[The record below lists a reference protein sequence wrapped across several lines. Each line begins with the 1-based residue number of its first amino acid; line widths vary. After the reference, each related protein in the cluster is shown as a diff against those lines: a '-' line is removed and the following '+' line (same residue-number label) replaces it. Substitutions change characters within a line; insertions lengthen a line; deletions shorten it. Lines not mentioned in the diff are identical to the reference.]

1 MNHYSD
7 FSEFFPCGGIKAG
20 ISLKQFQYFPPE
32 DRKKIVSLFE
42 LNPEQ
47 IVIPVQTHSNNVV
60 ICTKSGGI
68 SNTDGM
74 ITIEKLVLTI
84 QVADCIPI
92 YLVDPVA
99 KIIGLHHAGWRG
111 IANGIVLNGIQK
123 LIQLNSNPQ
132 NVIVFLGP
140 SIRQC
145 CFEVSL
151 DVALEFDSSFVRNT
165 RKGERMINLQGI
177 VRSQLTDSGV
187 NQKNI
192 IDINECTFCFGEKY
206 HSFRREGKSAGRM
219 IAILG
224 WK

>member
-1 MNHYSD
+1 MNHFLD
-7 FSEFFPCGGIKAG
+7 FTDYFPGGGIQAG
-20 ISLKQFQYFPPE
+20 ISLKKFPYSPPE
-32 DRKKIVSLFE
+32 DRKKLGSLFD
-42 LNPEQ
+42 LDPEQ
-47 IVIPVQTHSNNVV
+47 IVIPDQTHSNNVV

-74 ITIEKLVLTI
+74 ITNENLVLTI
-84 QVADCIPI
+84 QVADCIPV
-92 YLVDPVA
+92 YLVDHVA
-99 KIIGLHHAGWRG
+99 KIIGLLHAGWRG

-140 SIRQC
+140 SISQC

-224 WK
+224 WQ

>member
-1 MNHYSD
+1 MNHFLD
-7 FSEFFPCGGIKAG
+7 FTDYFPGGGIQAG
-20 ISLKQFQYFPPE
+20 ISLKKFPYSPPE

-60 ICTKSGGI
+60 ICTESGGI

-74 ITIEKLVLTI
+74 ITNEKLVLTI
-84 QVADCIPI
+84 QVADCIPV
-92 YLVDPVA
+92 YLVDHVA
-99 KIIGLHHAGWRG
+99 KIIGLLHAGWRG

-140 SIRQC
+140 SIRKC
-145 CFEVSL
+145 CFEVGF
-151 DVALEFDSSFVRNT
+151 DVARKFDSFFVCNG
-165 RKGERMINLQGI
+165 RKGGRMVNLQGI
-177 VRSQLTDSGV
+177 VHSQLMESGV
-187 NQKNI
+187 NQNKI
-192 IDINECTFCFGEKY
+192 IDINECTFCLGEKY

-224 WK
+224 WQ

>member
-1 MNHYSD
+1 MNHFLD
-7 FSEFFPCGGIKAG
+7 FTDYFPGGGIQAG
-20 ISLKQFQYFPPE
+20 ISLKKFPYSPPE

-60 ICTKSGGI
+60 ICTESGRF

-74 ITIEKLVLTI
+74 ITNENLVLTI
-84 QVADCIPI
+84 QVADCIPV

-99 KIIGLHHAGWRG
+99 KIIGLLHAGWKG

-123 LIQLNSNPQ
+123 MIQLNSNPQ
-132 NVIVFLGP
+132 NVNVLIGP

-145 CFEVSL
+145 CFKVGLEVARKL
-151 DVALEFDSSFVRNT
+151 DSSFVRNG
-165 RKGERMINLQGI
+165 RKGGRMVNLQGI
-177 VRSQLTDSGV
+177 VQSQLAESGV
-187 NQKNI
+187 NQKKI
-192 IDINECTFCFGEKY
+192 IDIKECTFCLGKKY
-206 HSFRREGKSAGRM
+206 HSFRREGKNAGRM

-224 WK
+224 WQ